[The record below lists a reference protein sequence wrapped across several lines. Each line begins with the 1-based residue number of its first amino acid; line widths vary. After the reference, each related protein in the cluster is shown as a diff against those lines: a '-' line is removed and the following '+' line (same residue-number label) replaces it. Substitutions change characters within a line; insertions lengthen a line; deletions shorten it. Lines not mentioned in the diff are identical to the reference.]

1 MAGCPWWPDGRI
13 LGKAMSQKSGQ
24 MNDAPILIAYD
35 GSDSARRAVH
45 EAGKLFGP
53 RQAVVVTVWE
63 PDLGYEVAATSPTG
77 LEPAGPGAFDVA
89 EAQEVN
95 EALRA
100 RADRI
105 AHDGAQ
111 LARSVGLEVYAAV
124 AVPDERRNVAEAILE
139 LARERRAAAIII
151 GSRGLSGL
159 RARLEGSTSN
169 AVLKHA
175 ACPVVVVH
183 DD

>member
-1 MAGCPWWPDGRI
+1 
-13 LGKAMSQKSGQ
+13 

-53 RQAVVVTVWE
+53 RQALVVTVWE
-63 PDLGYEVAATSPTG
+63 PDLGYEVAAMSPPTE
-77 LEPAGPGAFDVA
+77 LEGAGPGAFDVA

-95 EALRA
+95 EALRT
-100 RADRI
+100 RAERI

-111 LARSVGLEVYAAV
+111 LARSVGLEASGAAAV
-124 AVPDERRNVAEAILE
+124 SDERNVADAILE

-159 RARLEGSTSN
+159 RARLAGRTSD

>member
-1 MAGCPWWPDGRI
+1 MAR
-13 LGKAMSQKSGQ
+13 

-53 RQAVVVTVWE
+53 RQAVVVTAWE
-63 PDLGYEVAATSPTG
+63 PDLGYEVAAASPTD
-77 LEPAGPGAFDVA
+77 LEGAGPGAFDVA
-89 EAQEVN
+89 EAQEIN
-95 EALRA
+95 DALRT
-100 RADRI
+100 RAERI

-111 LARSVGLEVYAAV
+111 LARSVGLEVSGAV
-124 AVPDERRNVAEAILE
+124 AVPDERNVAEAILE
-139 LARERRAAAIII
+139 LARQRRAAAIII

>member
-1 MAGCPWWPDGRI
+1 MAR
-13 LGKAMSQKSGQ
+13 

-45 EAGKLFGP
+45 DAGKLFGP
-53 RQAVVVTVWE
+53 REALVVTVWE
-63 PDLGYEVAATSPTG
+63 PDLGYEVGATSVTG
-77 LEPAGPGAFDVA
+77 LEPAGPAFDVA

-100 RADRI
+100 RADRT
-105 AHDGAQ
+105 AHDGAE
-111 LARSVGLEVYAAV
+111 LAKSLGLQASEAI
-124 AVPDERRNVAEAILE
+124 AVPDEGNVAEAIVS
-139 LARERRAAAIII
+139 LARERGVAAIVI

>member
-1 MAGCPWWPDGRI
+1 
-13 LGKAMSQKSGQ
+13 MSQESGQ

-53 RQAVVVTVWE
+53 RRAVVVTVWE
-63 PDLGYEVAATSPTG
+63 PDLGYEVAAMSSPTD
-77 LEPAGPGAFDVA
+77 LEGAGPGAFDVA

-95 EALRA
+95 DALRA
-100 RADRI
+100 RAERI
-105 AHDGAQ
+105 AHDGAE
-111 LARSVGLEVYAAV
+111 LARSVGLEVSGAV
-124 AVPDERRNVAEAILE
+124 AVPDERNVAEAILE

-159 RARLEGSTSN
+159 RARLEGSTSD